1 MPKSDDLMMAM
12 TQLVK
17 AQLVFT
23 SENGPDGEKIYVVD
37 SVALSED
44 ELILLYKKGAL
55 TQDGI
60 RHYLV
65 GRAA

>member
-1 MPKSDDLMMAM
+1 VSRSDELINAI

-23 SENGPDGEKIYVVD
+23 SENRADGKTIYVVD
-37 SVALSED
+37 SVVLAED

-55 TQDGI
+55 TQNGI

-65 GRAA
+65 DRAA

>member
-1 MPKSDDLMMAM
+1 MSKSDDLTMAI

-23 SENGPDGEKIYVVD
+23 SDNRPDGEKIYVVD
-37 SVALSED
+37 SIALSEH
-44 ELILLYKKGAL
+44 ELILLYNKGAL
-55 TQDGI
+55 TRDGI